1 MPVGRLINV
10 KILEVV
16 DDATYR
22 GLRDDLARHYR
33 EDTRVN
39 DVYISA
45 AGTVMIDC
53 RN

>member
-22 GLRDDLARHYR
+22 ALEMTLRVITAKTPESTACTSQPRAR
-33 EDTRVN
+33 
-39 DVYISA
+39 
-45 AGTVMIDC
+45 
-53 RN
+53 